1 MQFDTVKWDGVKN
14 QNLNIKITPD
24 MVPSARLVVYYVL
37 YGEEKAE
44 LVADSTWI
52 DVKAKCVNN
61 LNVMPFS
68 LPSVIVK
75 CFIMILKH
83 CEIMTH
89 LNIFQVDI
97 STPNSQHVYK
107 PKDELKLR
115 VSTKS
120 REESLVVFSAV
131 DTALYNLKSYDKDPL
146 KKVK

>member
-83 CEIMTH
+83 CEI
-89 LNIFQVDI
+89 DSSKYI
-97 STPNSQHVYK
+97 SGRHINSQ
-107 PKDELKLR
+107 L
-115 VSTKS
+115 
-120 REESLVVFSAV
+120 
-131 DTALYNLKSYDKDPL
+131 TACLQTQR
-146 KKVK
+146 